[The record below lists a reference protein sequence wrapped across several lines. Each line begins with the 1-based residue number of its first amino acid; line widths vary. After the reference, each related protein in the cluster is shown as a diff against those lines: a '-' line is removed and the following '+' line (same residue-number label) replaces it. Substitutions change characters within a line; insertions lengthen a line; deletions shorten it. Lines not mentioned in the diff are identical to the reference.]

1 MSVLCVKSDIT
12 QFSMQKSVVT
22 VNSFE
27 SELPRFGGWFKPWVI
42 ATSGMEPL
50 HYLAT
55 INEYSHS
62 VSTRTKQCC
71 FSYTITIAKTTT
83 LAVLHNIGNW

>member
-27 SELPRFGGWFKPWVI
+27 SELPV
-42 ATSGMEPL
+42 
-50 HYLAT
+50 H
-55 INEYSHS
+55 NS
-62 VSTRTKQCC
+62 VL
-71 FSYTITIAKTTT
+71 I
-83 LAVLHNIGNW
+83 